1 MGNAQAELEGMSRA
15 ATVEAEEF
23 SGLVTETVAPVSV
36 VSRSQWV
43 EANIES
49 FKFLMNPLAEKMSM
63 GGEIPLPGQ
72 IGQVLRPVGAVF
84 LGLQTGMVL
93 GYLGRTVIGQYEVPL
108 RAPQGARLLYVLSN
122 LRRVEHDTARD
133 PT

>member
-1 MGNAQAELEGMSRA
+1 MSRA

-36 VSRSQWV
+36 VSRAQWV
-43 EANIES
+43 EANISS
-49 FKFLMNPLAEKMSM
+49 FKFLMNPLAQKMSAP

-72 IGQVLRPVGAVF
+72 IGQVLRQVSAVF

-93 GYLGRTVIGQYEVPL
+93 
-108 RAPQGARLLYVLSN
+108 RLEE
-122 LRRVEHDTARD
+122 RRVGKECRSRW
-133 PT
+133 